1 MSNLSEQ
8 DDSMAARAIGRRRF
22 MQAALG
28 VGALGFVPALAGCE
42 RKGGAPRVVVYVS
55 VDDVLAREVLAACTA
70 ATGIEIDAVFDTEA
84 SKTTGLENRLRSE
97 VDRPRADLFWSS
109 EGFSAVRLASA
120 GVRCGLRGPRRIA
133 TMTAAGSPSRRARV

>member
-1 MSNLSEQ
+1 
-8 DDSMAARAIGRRRF
+8 MAARAIGRRRF

-70 ATGIEIDAVFDTEA
+70 ATRVLKLPAPTATSTMSLACAAKAEA
-84 SKTTGLENRLRSE
+84 A
-97 VDRPRADLFWSS
+97 RA
-109 EGFSAVRLASA
+109 
-120 GVRCGLRGPRRIA
+120 
-133 TMTAAGSPSRRARV
+133 AAMISFFMG